1 MSGAVTLTRTLLI
14 ACAVMAGCATVGL
27 EPRREGDVAP
37 VETIDPVTGLR
48 PGDPANTAATSSVAN
63 VEVVEAP
70 KPEPL
75 PDAPRVV
82 YFDFDSY
89 RIKDPYGQTLEVHAR
104 RLLADEAARLRING
118 HTDERGGRE
127 YNLAL
132 GQKRAET
139 VAKTLTGLGV
149 AWSRLESVSYG
160 EEQPAVKG
168 RSEQAR
174 ARNRRAELEYR

>member
-1 MSGAVTLTRTLLI
+1 MSGAVKLTGSLLI
-14 ACAVMAGCATVGL
+14 ACAILAGCTAVRL
-27 EPRREGDVAP
+27 EPRPNGDLAP
-37 VETIDPVTGLR
+37 VETIDPATGLR
-48 PGDPANTAATSSVAN
+48 SGDPKATSDVAN

-89 RIKDPYGQTLEVHAR
+89 RVKDEYGQTLEAHAR
-104 RLLADEAARLRING
+104 RLLADNAVRLRING

-132 GQKRAET
+132 GQKRADT
-139 VAKTLTGLGV
+139 VARILTELG
-149 AWSRLESVSYG
+149 AGWGQLESVSFG

-174 ARNRRAELEYR
+174 AKNRRAELEYR